1 MVPGMSNQPIRAVL
15 LDYGGVIAEEGFRG
29 ELVAMAREQGLDPHA
44 VLQVAK
50 YAVYDSG
57 FVLGTGTEEAFWTA
71 MREGSGLQG
80 SDAEMTARVLDA
92 FILRPWVI
100 EWVHKW
106 HEQGYITGILS
117 DQMHWL
123 DWLNERDRFFDAFD
137 HVFNSFHMG
146 KGKRDP
152 TLFDDIAE
160 QLALPPAGILFVD
173 VSFSSAHLTF
183 LYQKCLVLDIL
194 HILFQ
199 NMQPFS
205 WKCNRTS
212 DCCFVV
218 CGRCASGSEYLK
230 AQCSDFTSP
239 SRIDPECTSAGS
251 QRGRY
256 RAGKKKSPGSC
267 SEA

>member
-1 MVPGMSNQPIRAVL
+1 
-15 LDYGGVIAEEGFRG
+15 
-29 ELVAMAREQGLDPHA
+29 
-44 VLQVAK
+44 
-50 YAVYDSG
+50 VYDSG

-160 QLALPPAGILFVD
+160 QLALPPSGILFVD
-173 VSFSSAHLTF
+173 DLMSNIERARAAGWQAVLYEDEASFEE
-183 LYQKCLVLDIL
+183 IL
-194 HILFQ
+194 
-199 NMQPFS
+199 
-205 WKCNRTS
+205 
-212 DCCFVV
+212 
-218 CGRCASGSEYLK
+218 
-230 AQCSDFTSP
+230 
-239 SRIDPECTSAGS
+239 
-251 QRGRY
+251 
-256 RAGKKKSPGSC
+256 GKL
-267 SEA
+267 